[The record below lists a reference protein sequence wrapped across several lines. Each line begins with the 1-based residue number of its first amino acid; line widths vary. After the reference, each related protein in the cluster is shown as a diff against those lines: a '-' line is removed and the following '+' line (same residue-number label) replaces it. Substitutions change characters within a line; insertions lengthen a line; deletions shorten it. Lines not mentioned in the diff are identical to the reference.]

1 MFMFFKSNFNCAI
14 SSPDGSENLLRS
26 KPIFFLE
33 KRTTSGSSF
42 LKLKKRFLDQ
52 KLKRTAGKSSNK
64 LCFKFR
70 FFDCFKKIFFNFI
83 GKFKFMIYFCSA
95 IFKTRKYVRI

>member
-42 LKLKKRFLDQ
+42 LKLKKKVFRSKVETNSRK
-52 KLKRTAGKSSNK
+52 KLQ
-64 LCFKFR
+64 
-70 FFDCFKKIFFNFI
+70 
-83 GKFKFMIYFCSA
+83 
-95 IFKTRKYVRI
+95 